1 MMTREDMMSA
11 LKDINRLKNFVNG
24 GYLNAIGRPNGEN
37 EENPNIDKFGRG
49 FNKDDRFNACSP
61 HTIRYN
67 SWKGTYGNSGSTSI
81 LSIGSEILFW
91 RCFDQYLNQRQDEIL
106 NAVADLMQIELQ
118 KNIDVLKDER
128 DRINNVIEELT
139 KGVHDDQEQ

>member
-1 MMTREDMMSA
+1 MTREDMMSA
-11 LKDINRLKNFVNG
+11 LKDINRLKNFANG

-49 FNKDDRFNACSP
+49 FNKDERFCAA
-61 HTIRYN
+61 
-67 SWKGTYGNSGSTSI
+67 GTHKLFYSSKRGYFGSSDCYEIISI
-81 LSIGSEILFW
+81 DNKELFW
-91 RCFDQYLNQRQDEIL
+91 NCFDQYLNQHQDEIL